1 MKVMTLKRWGDL
13 KKGQKWVLVSSIIV
27 ALLLLYAFWQQVFG
41 DKPLS
46 QPTHESVPVQVQPES
61 QSIYFSAE
69 VVKPL
74 PHGGDYFVNYRLQ
87 RQASRQEAKAMLA
100 PLLDSNVDKTRE
112 EAQEKWLQLSHKIQK
127 EEEIENLL
135 KISGIKDAIADFGN
149 NEVAVI
155 VYASN
160 LEAAEIK
167 AIQDIVLRVTNTS
180 KEQVRIAYRY

>member
-13 KKGQKWVLVSSIIV
+13 KKGQKWVLVGSVII
-27 ALLLLYAFWQQVFG
+27 ALLVLYAFWQLVFG
-41 DKPLS
+41 DEPFS

-74 PHGGDYFVNYRLQ
+74 PNGGDYFVNYRLQ
-87 RQASRQEAKAMLA
+87 REASRQEAKTMLA
-100 PLLDSNVDKTRE
+100 PLLDSNVVKTRE

-155 VYASN
+155 VYAPN
-160 LEAAEIK
+160 LEGSEIK
-167 AIQDIVLRVTNTS
+167 VIQDIVFRVTNTA